1 MQEKVQTAMTA
12 HIRRKVGADRAQQG
26 CHTVCSSVVTAKVVA
41 WVTVMQGKNGP
52 QGPHIHPDEASVF
65 AETLSLTCVQGPSL
79 LSLVR
84 PIFGTFDVITVE

>member
-1 MQEKVQTAMTA
+1 M
-12 HIRRKVGADRAQQG
+12 
-26 CHTVCSSVVTAKVVA
+26 CSSVVTAKVVA

-52 QGPHIHPDEASVF
+52 QGPHIHPDESSVF
-65 AETLSLTCVQGPSL
+65 IETFSLTSVQGPSL